1 MKRWMKWL
9 VSPAVLGTIGLI
21 VLSAL
26 VWWVGPLLAIGS
38 WRPLDAILWRAL
50 LVGLIWLA
58 WISSY
63 VWRAWRQRRSNSALL
78 QGISSATSAI
88 DKESEV
94 LEPTISEAI
103 EKLKGAGKRGLFS
116 AGASTLYQLP
126 WYVFIGAPGSGKRQ
140 R

>member
-63 VWRAWRQRRSNSALL
+63 VWRAWLPQFRAPDALRDTVKQDCAIIAKINSHPRSRNPRAARLTHAGLSTTARL
-78 QGISSATSAI
+78 SSLAI
-88 DKESEV
+88 
-94 LEPTISEAI
+94 
-103 EKLKGAGKRGLFS
+103 
-116 AGASTLYQLP
+116 
-126 WYVFIGAPGSGKRQ
+126 
-140 R
+140 